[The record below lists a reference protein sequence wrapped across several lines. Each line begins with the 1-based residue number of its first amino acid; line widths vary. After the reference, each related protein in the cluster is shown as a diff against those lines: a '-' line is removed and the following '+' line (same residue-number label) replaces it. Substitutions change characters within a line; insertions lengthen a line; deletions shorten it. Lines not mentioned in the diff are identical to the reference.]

1 MQHGLSSKERETK
14 SITLQ
19 IKVEMLRKNLEETL
33 KYELLTTNQY
43 LPQMELLV
51 EIVDDILSSIHR

>member
-19 IKVEMLRKNLEETL
+19 IKVEMLRKNLEETQ

-43 LPQMELLV
+43 LPQMKLLV

>member
-19 IKVEMLRKNLEETL
+19 IKVEMLRKNLEETQ